1 VLAELGTKQVPFA
14 DDLIRN
20 IPGIRVSQALF
31 DDLAQGAADEEVAIA
46 AEALGR
52 IPRPAPAITRPF
64 DYGTV
69 IAYSFDTANWQ
80 ATRFSDGQ
88 RFGVWYGS
96 LELET
101 TIYETVFHAHRFIAD
116 SYPDLDR
123 DVVRERRVFDVRCD
137 ALLVDLRGRDTT
149 HPDLVSR
156 TSYSFTQAL
165 GRYLHEQ
172 GQNGLLVKSARC
184 EGINAAVFNP
194 QRLSNVRDKLF
205 LTYRINPARDRAV
218 VERDVGS
225 PWLKIAPSTLY

>member
-1 VLAELGTKQVPFA
+1 VLAELGTQQVPFA

-31 DDLAQGAADEEVAIA
+31 DDLARDAADEAVAIA

-52 IPRPAPAITRPF
+52 IASPAPAITRPF

-69 IAYSFDTANWQ
+69 IAYSFDAANWQ

-101 TIYETVFHAHRFIAD
+101 TIHETVFHAHRFIAD
-116 SYPDLDR
+116 TYPDLDR
-123 DVVRERRVFDVRCD
+123 DIVRERRVFDVRCD
-137 ALLVDLRGRDTT
+137 ALLVDLRSRATT

-156 TSYSFTQAL
+156 TSYAFTQAL

-172 GQNGLLVKSARC
+172 GQNGLLLKSARC
-184 EGINAAVFNP
+184 DGINAALFNP

-218 VERDVGS
+218 VERDVGT
-225 PWLKIAPSTLY
+225 PWLTIAPSALY

>member
-1 VLAELGTKQVPFA
+1 MFAELCTRQAHFA
-14 DDLIRN
+14 GDLVRN

-31 DDLAQGAADEEVAIA
+31 DDLSEDAADEAVAIA

-52 IPRPAPAITRPF
+52 IPSTAPTITRPF
-64 DYGTV
+64 DYGLV
-69 IAYSFDTANWQ
+69 IAYSFEAAHWQ

-88 RFGVWYGS
+88 RYGVWYGS
-96 LELET
+96 RELET
-101 TIYETVFHAHRFIAD
+101 TVYETVFHAHRFIAD
-116 SYPDLDR
+116 SYPALDR

-137 ALLVDLRGRDTT
+137 ALLVDLLGRETT
-149 HPDLVSR
+149 HPDLVNR
-156 TSYSFTQAL
+156 ASYAFTHAL

-172 GQNGLLVKSARC
+172 GQNGLVVRSARC
-184 EGINAAVFNP
+184 DGINTALFNP

-225 PWLKIAPSTLY
+225 PWLTIAPSAMY

>member
-1 VLAELGTKQVPFA
+1 VLELATRQVAFA
-14 DDLIRN
+14 ADLIRN

-31 DDLAQGAADEEVAIA
+31 DDLAQGAADEAVAIA

-52 IPRPAPAITRPF
+52 IPTAAPAITRPF

-69 IAYSFDTANWQ
+69 IAYSFDAANWQ

-101 TIYETVFHAHRFIAD
+101 TVYETVFHAHRFIVD
-116 SYPDLDR
+116 SYPGLDR

-137 ALLVDLRGRDTT
+137 ALLVDLRGRETT

-156 TSYSFTQAL
+156 TSYGFTQAL

-172 GQNGLLVKSARC
+172 GQNGLLVKAARC
-184 EGINAAVFNP
+184 EGTNAAVFNP

-218 VERDVGS
+218 VERDIGT
-225 PWLKIAPSTLY
+225 PWLAIAPSTLY

>member
-1 VLAELGTKQVPFA
+1 VLADLCTTQAPFA

-31 DDLAQGAADEEVAIA
+31 DDLAQGPPDEEVAIA

-52 IPRPAPAITRPF
+52 IPSAAPAITRPF

-69 IAYSFDTANWQ
+69 IAYSFDAANWQ

-101 TIYETVFHAHRFIAD
+101 TVYETVFHAHRFIAD
-116 SYPDLDR
+116 SYPGLDR

-137 ALLVDLRGRDTT
+137 ALLVDFRGRELT

-172 GQNGLLVKSARC
+172 GQNGLLVKAARC
-184 EGINAAVFNP
+184 DGTNAAVFNP
-194 QRLSNVRDKLF
+194 QRLSNVRDRLF

-225 PWLKIAPSTLY
+225 PWLTIAPSTLY

>member
-1 VLAELGTKQVPFA
+1 MLAELFTRQVRFA

-52 IPRPAPAITRPF
+52 IPSAAPAITRPF

-69 IAYSFDTANWQ
+69 IAYSFDAANWQ

>member
-1 VLAELGTKQVPFA
+1 MLAELCTQQVPFA
-14 DDLIRN
+14 ADLIRN

-52 IPRPAPAITRPF
+52 ILSAAPAITRPF

-69 IAYSFDTANWQ
+69 IAYSFDAANWQ
-80 ATRFSDGQ
+80 ATRFGDGQ

-96 LELET
+96 LALET

-116 SYPDLDR
+116 SYPNLDR

-156 TSYSFTQAL
+156 TSYGFTQAL

-184 EGINAAVFNP
+184 DGINAAVFNP

-225 PWLKIAPSTLY
+225 PWLTIAPSTLY

>member
-1 VLAELGTKQVPFA
+1 MLAELCTTQVAFA
-14 DDLIRN
+14 SDLIRN

-31 DDLAQGAADEEVAIA
+31 DDLARDAADEAVAIA

-52 IPRPAPAITRPF
+52 IASPAPTITRPF

-69 IAYSFDTANWQ
+69 IAYSFDCANWQ

-88 RFGVWYGS
+88 RFGAWYGS

-137 ALLVDLRGRDTT
+137 ALLVDLRSRATT

-156 TSYSFTQAL
+156 TSYAFTQAL

-184 EGINAAVFNP
+184 DGSNAALFNP
-194 QRLSNVRDKLF
+194 QRLSNVRDKVF

-218 VERDVGS
+218 VERDVGR
-225 PWLKIAPSTLY
+225 PWLTIAPSTMY

>member
-1 VLAELGTKQVPFA
+1 VLAELFTRQVRFA

-69 IAYSFDTANWQ
+69 IAYSFDAANWQ

-225 PWLKIAPSTLY
+225 PWLTIAPSTLH

>member
-1 VLAELGTKQVPFA
+1 LLAELCTAQVPFG

-31 DDLAQGAADEEVAIA
+31 DDLARGAADEAIAVA

-52 IPRPAPAITRPF
+52 IPSAAPAITRPF

-69 IAYSFDTANWQ
+69 IAYSFEAANWQ

-101 TIYETVFHAHRFIAD
+101 TVHETVFHAHRFIAD

-137 ALLVDLRGRDTT
+137 ALLVDLRGREIA

-156 TSYSFTQAL
+156 TSYGFTQAL

-184 EGINAAVFNP
+184 AGINAAVFNP

-218 VERDVGS
+218 VEREPGS
-225 PWLKIAPSTLY
+225 PWLTIAPSTLY

>member
-1 VLAELGTKQVPFA
+1 VLAELCTQQVPFA

-31 DDLAQGAADEEVAIA
+31 DDLARDAADEEVAIA

-52 IPRPAPAITRPF
+52 IASPAPAITRPF

-69 IAYSFDTANWQ
+69 IAYSFDGANWQ

-101 TIYETVFHAHRFIAD
+101 TIYETVFHAHRFIVD
-116 SYPDLDR
+116 SYPELDR

-137 ALLVDLRGRDTT
+137 ALLVDLRSRATT

-156 TSYSFTQAL
+156 TSYAFTQAL

-172 GQNGLLVKSARC
+172 GQNGMLVKSARC
-184 EGINAAVFNP
+184 DGINAALFNS
-194 QRLSNVRDKLF
+194 QRLSNVRDKVF

-225 PWLKIAPSTLY
+225 PWLTIAPSTMD

>member
-1 VLAELGTKQVPFA
+1 MLAELGTKQVPFA

-69 IAYSFDTANWQ
+69 IAYSFDAANWQ

>member
-1 VLAELGTKQVPFA
+1 VLADLCTTQAPFA

-31 DDLAQGAADEEVAIA
+31 DDLAQGPPDEEVAIA

-52 IPRPAPAITRPF
+52 IPSAAPAITRPF

-69 IAYSFDTANWQ
+69 IAYSFDAANWQ

-101 TIYETVFHAHRFIAD
+101 TVYETVFHAHRFIAD
-116 SYPDLDR
+116 SYPGLDR

-137 ALLVDLRGRDTT
+137 ALLVDLRGRELT

-172 GQNGLLVKSARC
+172 GQNGLLVKAARC
-184 EGINAAVFNP
+184 DGTNAAVFNP
-194 QRLSNVRDKLF
+194 QRLSNVRDRLF

-225 PWLKIAPSTLY
+225 PWLTIAPSTLY

>member
-1 VLAELGTKQVPFA
+1 MLELATRQVAFA
-14 DDLIRN
+14 ADLIRN

-31 DDLAQGAADEEVAIA
+31 DDLAQGAADEAVAIA

-52 IPRPAPAITRPF
+52 IPTAAPAITRPF

-69 IAYSFDTANWQ
+69 IAYSFDAANWQ

-101 TIYETVFHAHRFIAD
+101 TVYETVFHAHRFIVD
-116 SYPDLDR
+116 SYPGLDR

-137 ALLVDLRGRDTT
+137 ALLVDLRGRETT

-156 TSYSFTQAL
+156 TSYGFTQAL

-172 GQNGLLVKSARC
+172 GQNGLLVKAARC
-184 EGINAAVFNP
+184 EGTNAAVFNP

-218 VERDVGS
+218 VERDIGT
-225 PWLKIAPSTLY
+225 PWLAIAPSTLY

>member
-1 VLAELGTKQVPFA
+1 LLAELCTKQVPFGE
-14 DDLIRN
+14 DLIRN
-20 IPGIRVSQALF
+20 IPGVRVSQALF
-31 DDLAQGAADEEVAIA
+31 DDLAQSAADEEVAIA
-46 AEALGR
+46 AEAVGR
-52 IPRPAPAITRPF
+52 IPSAAPAITRPF

-69 IAYSFDTANWQ
+69 IAYSFDAGNWQ
-80 ATRFSDGQ
+80 ATRFGDGQ
-88 RFGVWYGS
+88 TFGVWYGS

-123 DVVRERRVFDVRCD
+123 DVVRERRAFDVRCD
-137 ALLVDLRGRDTT
+137 ALLVDLRGRETA

-156 TSYSFTQAL
+156 TSYRFTQAL

-184 EGINAAVFNP
+184 DGTNAAVLNA

-205 LTYRINPARDRAV
+205 LTYRINPARDRAI
-218 VERDVGS
+218 VEREVDR
-225 PWLKIAPSTLY
+225 PWLTIVPSTLY

>member
-1 VLAELGTKQVPFA
+1 MLAELCTTQVPFA

-52 IPRPAPAITRPF
+52 IPSAAPAITRPF

-69 IAYSFDTANWQ
+69 IAYSFDAANWQ

-96 LELET
+96 RELET
-101 TIYETVFHAHRFIAD
+101 TVYETVFHAHRFIAD

-123 DVVRERRVFDVRCD
+123 HVVRERRVFDVRCD
-137 ALLVDLRGRDTT
+137 ALLVDLRGRETA

-156 TSYSFTQAL
+156 TSYRFTQAL
-165 GRYLHEQ
+165 GRYLNEQ

-184 EGINAAVFNP
+184 DGTNAAVFNP

-205 LTYRINPARDRAV
+205 LTYRINPARDLAV
-218 VERDVGS
+218 VERDVGR
-225 PWLKIAPSTLY
+225 PWLTIAPSTVY

>member
-1 VLAELGTKQVPFA
+1 VLPELGTQQVPFA
-14 DDLIRN
+14 NDLIRN

-31 DDLAQGAADEEVAIA
+31 DDLAQGTADEEVAIA

-52 IPRPAPAITRPF
+52 IPSAAPAITRPF

-69 IAYSFDTANWQ
+69 IAYPFDAANWQ

-123 DVVRERRVFDVRCD
+123 DVVRDRRVFDVRCD
-137 ALLVDLRGRDTT
+137 ALLIDLRGRDTT

-156 TSYSFTQAL
+156 TSYAFTQAL

-172 GQNGLLVKSARC
+172 GQNGLLVRSARC
-184 EGINAAVFNP
+184 DGTNAAVFNP

-205 LTYRINPARDRAV
+205 LTYRINPACDRAV

-225 PWLKIAPSTLY
+225 PWLTIAPSTLY

>member
-1 VLAELGTKQVPFA
+1 VLAELCTTQVPFA

-31 DDLAQGAADEEVAIA
+31 DDLAEAPADQEVAIA

-52 IPRPAPAITRPF
+52 IPSAAPTITRPF

-69 IAYSFDTANWQ
+69 IAYSFDAAHWQ
-80 ATRFSDGQ
+80 ATRFSDGL
-88 RFGVWYGS
+88 RYGVWYGS

-101 TIYETVFHAHRFIAD
+101 TIHETVFHAHRFIAD
-116 SYPDLDR
+116 SYPELDR

-137 ALLVDLRGRDTT
+137 ALLVDLRGREAA
-149 HPDLVSR
+149 HPDLVAR
-156 TSYSFTQAL
+156 TSYAFTQAL

-184 EGINAAVFNP
+184 DGTNAAVLNP

-218 VERDVGS
+218 VERDLGR
-225 PWLKIAPSTLY
+225 PWLTLAPSALY

>member
-1 VLAELGTKQVPFA
+1 MLAELGTKQVPFA